1 MRAGVLLR
9 VNSNEPHFP
18 PSRPLPPCRCVLP
31 QHVLRNVYVRR
42 VAAAAERVRERGREA
57 RQHVVGYVTSV
68 FYFTA
73 HPLPDHARPFPPTSD
88 LKPPANISARAK
100 FYDRGIAF
108 HLRKGS
114 SYLVPRSWLVVSYP
128 KTLHRNKVHDMESGY
143 HYDKRVPPH
152 PVNEEPSSQHTRL
165 KST

>member
-1 MRAGVLLR
+1 MCTCGVSLLLPN
-9 VNSNEPHFP
+9 VCVSEAEKHANMLLGSDSHLLFTSQHALCLTMHFP
-18 PSRPLPPCRCVLP
+18 PP
-31 QHVLRNVYVRR
+31 
-42 VAAAAERVRERGREA
+42 
-57 RQHVVGYVTSV
+57 
-68 FYFTA
+68 
-73 HPLPDHARPFPPTSD
+73 D

-143 HYDKRVPPH
+143 HYDKRIPPH
-152 PVNEEPSSQHTRL
+152 PVNEEPSPQHTRL